1 MYLTFII
8 VAITCLVSFVAFS
21 NAQITSKF
29 LFNAALIHQRKEWW
43 RMITSGFIHGDFIH
57 LFINMFVLFSF
68 GQAVEYCYFISF
80 GSRATFMFI
89 LLYLSSIP
97 AANLISYYK
106 HKHDISFNSV
116 GASGAVSAVVFVS
129 ILYDP
134 FRNIYLYGLIGLPG
148 IVLGGAYL
156 LYSYYMANKQ
166 SDRINHDAHF
176 WGAVY
181 GIAFTT
187 VFNPKIW
194 VDFFAQVVDLFAR

>member
-1 MYLTFII
+1 
-8 VAITCLVSFVAFS
+8 
-21 NAQITSKF
+21 
-29 LFNAALIHQRKEWW
+29 
-43 RMITSGFIHGDFIH
+43 
-57 LFINMFVLFSF
+57 
-68 GQAVEYCYFISF
+68 
-80 GSRATFMFI
+80 MFI
-89 LLYLSSIP
+89 LLYLSAIP

-106 HKHDISFNSV
+106 HKQDISFNSV

>member
-1 MYLTFII
+1 MSVTFII
-8 VAITCLVSFVAFS
+8 LCITCVVSFFAFS

-29 LFNAALIHQRKEWW
+29 LFNAVQIDQRKEWW
-43 RMITSGFIHGDFIH
+43 RMITSGFIHGDFLH
-57 LFINMFVLFSF
+57 LFINMLVLFSF
-68 GQAVEYCYFISF
+68 GQAVEYYYFISF
-80 GSRATFMFI
+80 GTRATFMFI
-89 LLYLSSIP
+89 LLYITAIP
-97 AANLISYYK
+97 AANMISYYK
-106 HKHDISFNSV
+106 HRNDISFNSV

-129 ILYDP
+129 ILYEP

-194 VDFFAQVVDLFAR
+194 IGFFNKFIELFAN